1 MPVVG
6 IASWISSPRKT
17 LTLESGLV
25 REELYMEEHTGLPGR
40 GIHSHFMNRLMAVRA
55 YQRSEAKIQTVKQ
68 RKRYCLDINT

>member
-25 REELYMEEHTGLPGR
+25 REELYMEEHTLVCQ
-40 GIHSHFMNRLMAVRA
+40 A
-55 YQRSEAKIQTVKQ
+55 EAFIPT
-68 RKRYCLDINT
+68 L